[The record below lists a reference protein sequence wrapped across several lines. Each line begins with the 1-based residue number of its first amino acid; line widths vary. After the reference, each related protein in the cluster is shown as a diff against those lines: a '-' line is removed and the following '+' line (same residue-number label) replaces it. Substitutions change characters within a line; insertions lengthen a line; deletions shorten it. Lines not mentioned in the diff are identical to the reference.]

1 MCCLM
6 YEHRTYVKARRQFPR
21 EGRKIRT
28 DRGLERV
35 VTIDIWN
42 DTVSLKDDEGIRRTL
57 KLKQLEAEVSQ

>member
-1 MCCLM
+1 
-6 YEHRTYVKARRQFPR
+6 
-21 EGRKIRT
+21 
-28 DRGLERV
+28 V